1 MEKINLEDTQF
12 QFLSLILH
20 FKSSIYLLISSLFN
34 NIFSY
39 CASEA
44 VGKAIGQATAV
55 SGVLTSRHVSPFL
68 PDHDRW
74 MRPSHSVDKVVRHRI
89 NKKNKTH
96 THTHQLISFRRR
108 RLPVT
113 LRRRIDTSQYNIWLI
128 LRALSDNFMLSTR
141 SKLGWNTP
149 SGVQIRVLLLEVC
162 LHQE

>member
-12 QFLSLILH
+12 H

-74 MRPSHSVDKVVRHRI
+74 MR
-89 NKKNKTH
+89 
-96 THTHQLISFRRR
+96 
-108 RLPVT
+108 
-113 LRRRIDTSQYNIWLI
+113 
-128 LRALSDNFMLSTR
+128 RAILST
-141 SKLGWNTP
+141 KL
-149 SGVQIRVLLLEVC
+149 
-162 LHQE
+162 